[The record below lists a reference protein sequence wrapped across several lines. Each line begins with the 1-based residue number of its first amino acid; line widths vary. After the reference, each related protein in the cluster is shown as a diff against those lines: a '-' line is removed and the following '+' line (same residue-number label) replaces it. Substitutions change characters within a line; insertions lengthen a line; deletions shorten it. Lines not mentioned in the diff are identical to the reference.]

1 MLTPEALFHG
11 AFYFAI
17 CRLPGDL
24 TPLVVLP
31 LAACDGDLELNVTVL
46 GVELEGDEGLPFLLA
61 LADEAIDL
69 FPVQQ
74 QFAVAGWELP
84 FMPGVRVG
92 RDVRPD
98 QEHLPVPYPGVA
110 LLEVGPTLPDGLHL
124 WPCQLDAG
132 LVGLLDGKVV
142 EGFLVTREV
151 CHNRFTTLNSAR
163 CMSGSTSSNSTRT
176 LSPTLYEAPM
186 ASLERTT
193 PRGSSSH
200 HPGSLLTWTRPV
212 APVSSSTKRPKA
224 AVLTTV
230 PSRISPT
237 RSRINHMSVY
247 SSAVRSQIMDVYSLS
262 EMWPATPARSS
273 GGSSPRRA
281 RWTRTSA

>member
-61 LADEAIDL
+61 FADEAIDL

-110 LLEVGPTLPDGLHL
+110 LLEVGPTLPDGLYL
-124 WPCQLDAG
+124 ALSAG
-132 LVGLLDGKVV
+132 CRPRRSPRWRSRGGLS
-142 EGFLVTREV
+142 
-151 CHNRFTTLNSAR
+151 CCAR
-163 CMSGSTSSNSTRT
+163 S
-176 LSPTLYEAPM
+176 LSQ
-186 ASLERTT
+186 SF
-193 PRGSSSH
+193 H
-200 HPGSLLTWTRPV
+200 HPELGPLHQWENVEQLHENPVPHPVGGAYFVVGEDYAVRPEV
-212 APVSSSTKRPKA
+212 PPSWELAHVDEARGPRLELDEEPEGGGAHNGALENLPHTVSHQPHQRVFVRRA
-224 AVLTTV
+224 LADHGAVL
-230 PSRISPT
+230 PLG
-237 RSRINHMSVY
+237 
-247 SSAVRSQIMDVYSLS
+247 DVACDLS
-262 EMWPATPARSS
+262 EVIGRLIS
-273 GGSSPRRA
+273 
-281 RWTRTSA
+281 